1 MEEKVMFITGEEFIN
16 CLKRKE
22 IPPAPPEGCT
32 EDGFILNVRSTYQYE
47 VMGAVREFGMF
58 AIVDQLWTKQLADW
72 IDSRKCL
79 EVMAGAG
86 WLSKS
91 LQEQGVDIIPTDNGS
106 WDKIVE
112 KQVIPVEKI
121 SGLDAV
127 KKYSDYD
134 ILIVSW
140 PDYDGEEICEI
151 CQEWGSTKPI
161 VYIGE
166 DMYGCTAC
174 DKFFDHFKV
183 DPDFDGESIPMMV
196 WTGIH
201 DQVMIGYYK

>member
-1 MEEKVMFITGEEFIN
+1 MEYIPGEEFIN

-32 EDGFILNVRSTYQYE
+32 LTGNITDMSSMYQYE
-47 VMGAVREFGMF
+47 VMGAVRDFGMF
-58 AIVDQLWTKQLADW
+58 AIVDQLWTTELANW
-72 IDSRKCL
+72 IKSRKCL

-86 WLSKS
+86 WLSKA
-91 LQEQGVDIIPTDNGS
+91 LQDNKINIIPTDNGS

-112 KQVIPVEKI
+112 RQIISIEKL

-127 KKYSDYD
+127 KKYSDCD

-140 PDYDGEEICEI
+140 PNYDREEICEI
-151 CQEWGSTKPI
+151 CQKWGPTKPI
-161 VYIGE
+161 IYIGE
-166 DMYGCTAC
+166 SMYGCTAC
-174 DKFFDHFKV
+174 DKFFDHFQV
-183 DPDFDGESIPMMV
+183 DSDFDEESIPMIS

-201 DQVMIGYYK
+201 DRVQVGYYK